1 MKKETEKPRVTIHP
15 RHVGGDD
22 LPPRNTPF
30 DLEEAI
36 ARDGGWDDRD
46 PGLGKAVLLEDG
58 REVLNPVPMAP
69 PVGYTEQPSMFQ
81 IMERMI
87 AQHYAGLQ
95 DRDIEET
102 EEESQ
107 DFDIGED
114 EELITPF
121 EIVMMDDFP
130 GPPPASAV
138 PPADPVAPPVVD
150 PPPEPSPPQE

>member
-1 MKKETEKPRVTIHP
+1 MKKERERVRVQIDP
-15 RHVGGDD
+15 RHLGGEDQ
-22 LPPRNTPF
+22 PNETQF
-30 DLEEAI
+30 DLEDAI
-36 ARDGGWDDRD
+36 EKAAWDDLD
-46 PGLGKAVLLEDG
+46 PGQGKAVLLADG

-69 PVGYTEQPSMFQ
+69 PVGHTEQPSMFQ

-107 DFDIGED
+107 DFDVAED

-130 GPPPASAV
+130 GPPPADAAD
-138 PPADPVAPPVVD
+138 PPAPPAAPPVVD